1 MPNSNNVYADLFAN
15 VTAFNVT
22 TIATN
27 MQQIAGASERLLKK
41 RINTLGK
48 QFAKAIEWYNSE
60 EGQTQMDE
68 SGAHFNDVDQFCRA
82 LCGKGKSWVY
92 KTRKAFLFCEANEE
106 AFENFINYIN
116 ASTEAGL
123 ASNIEISV
131 EHFNKWASNGCP
143 EVCEEAGESELV
155 VEEFV
160 LESEDE
166 GHEESGDEGHEEG
179 EIENEDE
186 TQFSFACKD
195 SNIHDGGCIRMDK
208 NYVIIAEDG
217 NTEAIRVA
225 MVSFLNQHGY
235 NVVSRTRD

>member
-82 LCGKGKSWVY
+82 LCGRGKSWVY
-92 KTRKAFLFCEANEE
+92 KTRKAFLFCEANVE
-106 AFENFINYIN
+106 AFQNFINYIK
-116 ASTEAGL
+116 ASNEAGL
-123 ASNIEISV
+123 GSNIEISV

-143 EVCEEAGESELV
+143 EVCEEAEESELV

-166 GHEESGDEGHEEG
+166 SADESADESG
-179 EIENEDE
+179 EDNE
-186 TQFSFACKD
+186 TQFSFSCKD
-195 SNIHDGGCIRMDK
+195 TIHHDGGCIRMKDDFS
-208 NYVIIAEDG
+208 IIAKDG
-217 NTEAIRVA
+217 NTEAITMA
-225 MVSFLNQHGY
+225 MVEYLRAEGY
-235 NVVSRTRD
+235 YVDANADQRN

>member
-22 TIATN
+22 TITNN

-106 AFENFINYIN
+106 AFENFINYIK

-123 ASNIEISV
+123 GSNIEISV

-143 EVCEEAGESELV
+143 EVCEEVQEADVYEELFNEESE
-155 VEEFV
+155 
-160 LESEDE
+160 
-166 GHEESGDEGHEEG
+166 DEGHEEG

-235 NVVSRTRD
+235 NVVSRTRG

>member
-82 LCGKGKSWVY
+82 LCGRGKSWVY
-92 KTRKAFLFCEANEE
+92 KTRKAFLFCEANVE
-106 AFENFINYIN
+106 AFQNFINYIK
-116 ASTEAGL
+116 ASNEAGL
-123 ASNIEISV
+123 GSNIEISV

-143 EVCEEAGESELV
+143 EVCE
-155 VEEFV
+155 
-160 LESEDE
+160 
-166 GHEESGDEGHEEG
+166 DEGHEEG
-179 EIENEDE
+179 EQIDESAEEGEIILDAEDSGDESAEDSE
-186 TQFSFACKD
+186 TQFSFSCKNSD
-195 SNIHDGGCIRMDK
+195 SHDGGCIRMKDDFS
-208 NYVIIAEDG
+208 IIAQDG
-217 NTEAIRVA
+217 NTEAITMA
-225 MVSFLNQHGY
+225 MVEYLRNEGY
-235 NVVSRTRD
+235 YVDANPNS